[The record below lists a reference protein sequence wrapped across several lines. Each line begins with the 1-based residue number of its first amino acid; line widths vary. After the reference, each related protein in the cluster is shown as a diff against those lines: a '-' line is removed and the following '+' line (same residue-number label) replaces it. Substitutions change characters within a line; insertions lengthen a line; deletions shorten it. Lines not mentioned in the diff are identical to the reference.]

1 MLYLRKEPEHIIIIM
16 GCGLSAG
23 ISRDAF
29 LQSNHS
35 GWAVITG
42 LNRLKVNISAILTHF
57 TARSGVPLLTDAV
70 RPVLS
75 LLTLAV
81 QTLQTLARAH

>member
-1 MLYLRKEPEHIIIIM
+1 MLYLRQEPEHIIIIT
-16 GCGLSAG
+16 GCGLSDG
-23 ISRDAF
+23 ISMDAF
-29 LQSNHS
+29 LHLNHS

-42 LNRLKVNISAILTHF
+42 LNRLKVNISAILTHV
-57 TARSGVPLLTDAV
+57 TALSGVPLVTDAV
-70 RPVLS
+70 LSVLS